1 MKNAI
6 VTGGSSGLG
15 FAMAKS
21 LLLENINVVILGR
34 NKMKLDQ
41 AKSLLEQEDSK
52 ASVQSYQV
60 DVSNESEVE
69 SFYSSITS
77 ADYLF
82 NVAGVGVFGDVKE
95 VKKIDIETVLN
106 ANLIGLILMTT
117 HFLKSYESV
126 GGKIVNIMSTAAQVG
141 KKNEAIYCASKWG
154 ARGYTEALK
163 ATYKGSNIK
172 IHAIYPGGMDTAF
185 WANDV
190 TPRNVSSFMKPDDV
204 AKQIVQSV
212 CLSEGLYV
220 SDLIIERP

>member
-15 FAMAKS
+15 FAMAKN

-34 NKMKLDQ
+34 NKMKLDY

-69 SFYSSITS
+69 SFYNSITS

-190 TPRNVSSFMKPDDV
+190 IPRNVSSFMKPDDV
-204 AKQIVQSV
+204 ARQIVQSV
-212 CLSEGLYV
+212 CLSKGLYV

>member
-21 LLLENINVVILGR
+21 LLSENINVVILGR
-34 NKMKLDQ
+34 NKMKLDC

-52 ASVQSYQV
+52 ASVRSYQV

-69 SFYSSITS
+69 SFYSRITS

-185 WANDV
+185 WANDA
-190 TPRNVSSFMKPDDV
+190 TLRNVSSFMKPDDV

>member
-34 NKMKLDQ
+34 NKMKLDY

-60 DVSNESEVE
+60 DISNESEVE

-190 TPRNVSSFMKPDDV
+190 IPRNVSSFMKPDDV
-204 AKQIVQSV
+204 ARQIVQSV
-212 CLSEGLYV
+212 CLSKGLYV